1 MIGSVGE
8 ERSVGFRKERCASS
22 IPFGKDDFVEELD
35 GRVLCASRL
44 AFMNKLVEGLCVTQH
59 VHIIAITVRHT
70 LQKLLHL
77 EMVGHPCLAPVA
89 RCWMQKT
96 AVSVE
101 KRGEAAHESRA
112 NLVSS
117 ESNGAN
123 KADGFKAPVMHG
135 YVTTWQCQ

>member
-35 GRVLCASRL
+35 GRVFCSSRL
-44 AFMNKLVEGLCVTQH
+44 AFMNELVEGLCVAQH
-59 VHIIAITVRHT
+59 VHVIAITVRHT

-77 EMVGHPCLAPVA
+77 EMVGHSCLAPVA
-89 RCWMQKT
+89 RCGMQET

-101 KRGEAAHESRA
+101 ERGKAPHESRA
-112 NLVSS
+112 NLVGS
-117 ESNGAN
+117 ESNRAN
-123 KADGFKAPVMHG
+123 KADGLKAPIMHG